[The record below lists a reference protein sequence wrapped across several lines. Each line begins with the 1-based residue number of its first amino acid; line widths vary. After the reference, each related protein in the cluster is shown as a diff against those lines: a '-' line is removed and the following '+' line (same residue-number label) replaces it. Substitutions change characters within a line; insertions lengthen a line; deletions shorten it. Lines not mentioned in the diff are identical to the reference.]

1 MSWIIITDT
10 DVLDEITPAENAT
23 LKNIQGATD
32 KLPRILQR
40 AIGKFRGAILA
51 GGMTLGDEGKLPES
65 IADDVVAFARWK
77 FLTSIP
83 QAKAM
88 QTEERKLAWQEALK
102 VADQLRT
109 GKFPIESPA
118 DASQSQSGGGT
129 TLVSQDQDHPFGQLG
144 ST

>member
-1 MSWIIITDT
+1 MSWIAITDI

-40 AIGKFRGAILA
+40 AVGKFRGAILA
-51 GGMTLGDEGKLPES
+51 GGMTLGAADTLPES

-102 VADQLRT
+102 VLELLRT
-109 GKFPIESPA
+109 GKFPVENPA
-118 DASQSQSGGGT
+118 DSSASQSGSGV
-129 TLVSQDQDHPFGQLG
+129 TLVSADQEHPFNLG
-144 ST
+144 GT